1 MSRLFRCIRR
11 FQVLSGPVRAR
22 LLGDDYQ
29 HRWFWIEA
37 CRLYTRARNVASV
50 GIEVPLLRAF
60 DDVVTTYRSPQIDA
74 HGRAM
79 VLADH
84 HQLKFHLRRRRRIRG
99 EDLVDPTFINAP
111 RVSLLERAH
120 QAVTGSHGDGRRLT
134 LVTPWDVDEHDP
146 LARLI
151 ERDGALDLDEL
162 FTGGPR
168 AQMTKMRNL
177 WRRRLGGVDDTV
189 LREVASRLRF
199 RPNYQS
205 PLLDRLLDNSLTA
218 VGLEPVDDGSRVHP
232 YVALSTRFIADD
244 TREHDAEGLDV
255 ILTTEGLRLRQAA
268 TPANTVR
275 LGIKSFDPYAFP
287 LEDEADRVLNLVPDF
302 HGRYTRASL
311 DWDRDLA
318 PKIRA
323 FLRAEVQS
331 GRRYDLYLDCHLSMA
346 YLAGYE
352 LGKVDADV
360 APVDRR
366 TRTAWRPLVPRHGE
380 QLEWREIRVGDG
392 PDVALALELTRPVS
406 DDVRIYAT
414 EHDPAIGRILVFAPK
429 GGPGQASVRDAD
441 HAYALARDATVLLE
455 RLRTVGERLR
465 PLHVFLAAP
474 VQLAVLLG
482 CEGRAY
488 GPTITYE
495 YDFDH
500 RGPGA
505 YTPAF
510 HLPLVEQE

>member
-1 MSRLFRCIRR
+1 MEAPR
-11 FQVLSGPVRAR
+11 LSGQVRAR

-37 CRLYTRARNVASV
+37 CRLYTGVRNVASV

-60 DDVVTTYRSPQIDA
+60 DDVVTNYRSPRIDA

-84 HQLKFHLRRRRRIRG
+84 YQLKFHLRRRKRIRG
-99 EDLVDPTFINAP
+99 EDLVDPTFINAR
-111 RVSLLERAH
+111 RVSLLEHAH
-120 QAVTGSHGDGRRLT
+120 QAVTGPHADGRRLT

-168 AQMTKMRNL
+168 AEMTRMRNL
-177 WRRRLGGVDDTV
+177 WRTRLGSVDDAV

-205 PLLDRLLDNSLTA
+205 ALLDRLLDNSLSA
-218 VGLEPVDDGSRVHP
+218 AGLEPVDDGSRVHR
-232 YVALSTRFIADD
+232 YVALSTRFVEDD
-244 TREHDAEGLDV
+244 TREHDAQGLEAILVSEGLHV
-255 ILTTEGLRLRQAA
+255 QLAA
-268 TPANTVR
+268 APPDAER
-275 LGIKSFDPYAFP
+275 LGIKSFEPFTFP
-287 LEDEADRVLNLVPDF
+287 LEDEADVLNLVPDF
-302 HGRYTRASL
+302 HGRYKRVNL
-311 DWDRDLA
+311 DWDHDIA
-318 PKIRA
+318 PKVRR
-323 FLRAEVQS
+323 FLRGRVRS
-331 GRRYDLYLDCHLSMA
+331 GRRYNLYLDCHLSIG

-366 TRTAWRPLVPRHGE
+366 TRTAWRPTAARPGE
-380 QLEWREIRVGDG
+380 QLEWRELRVGDG
-392 PDVALALELTRPVS
+392 PDLALAVELTRRIA
-406 DDVRIYAT
+406 DDVRIYAF
-414 EHDPAIGRILVFAPK
+414 EHSLSIGRILVFAPK

-441 HAYALARDATVLLE
+441 DAYALASNTTVLLE
-455 RLRTVGERLR
+455 RLRTVAERLR
-465 PLHVFLAAP
+465 PLHIFLAAP
-474 VQLAVLLG
+474 IQFAVLLG
-482 CEGRAY
+482 KEGRAY
-488 GPTITYE
+488 GPTVTYE

-500 RGPGA
+500 REPGA

-510 HLPLVEQE
+510 QLPNPKQE

>member
-1 MSRLFRCIRR
+1 M
-11 FQVLSGPVRAR
+11 SGPVRAR

-37 CRLYTRARNVASV
+37 CRLYTGVRNVANV

-60 DDVVTTYRSPQIDA
+60 DDVVTSYRSPQIDA

-84 HQLKFHLRRRRRIRG
+84 HQLKFHLTRRRRIRG
-99 EDLVDPTFINAP
+99 EDLVDPAFINASS
-111 RVSLLERAH
+111 VSLLERAH
-120 QAVTGSHGDGRRLT
+120 QAVTGPHGAGRRLT

-168 AQMTKMRNL
+168 AEMTRMRNL
-177 WRRRLGGVDDTV
+177 WRTRLGAVDDTV

-205 PLLDRLLDNSLTA
+205 SLLDRLLDNSLAA
-218 VGLEPVDDGSRVHP
+218 VGLEPVDDGSRVHR

-244 TREHDAEGLDV
+244 TREHDGEGLDA

-268 TPANTVR
+268 APANAER
-275 LGIKSFDPYAFP
+275 LGIKSFDPFAFP

-302 HGRYTRASL
+302 HGRYKRANL

-318 PKIRA
+318 AKVRT

-331 GRRYDLYLDCHLSMA
+331 GRRYDLYLDCHLSIA

-366 TRTAWRPLVPRHGE
+366 TRTAWRPAAARRGE
-380 QLEWREIRVGDG
+380 QLDWREIRVGDG
-392 PDVALALELTRPVS
+392 RDVALALEVTRPIA

-441 HAYALARDATVLLE
+441 HAYALACDTTALLE
-455 RLRTVGERLR
+455 RVRTVADRLR

-474 VQLAVLLG
+474 IQLAVLLG
-482 CEGRAY
+482 REGRAY

-495 YDFDH
+495 YDFDN

-510 HLPLVEQE
+510 HLPHTKQE